1 MLPTEMIKLSKE
13 KVFFGQINYF
23 LWLPIFFRF
32 KEMEPSKDVIHRIIL
47 KMDDTWKLKDFRKE
61 FDALPTKQRKVGTT
75 FLIG

>member
-1 MLPTEMIKLSKE
+1 
-13 KVFFGQINYF
+13 
-23 LWLPIFFRF
+23 
-32 KEMEPSKDVIHRIIL
+32 MEPSKDVIHRIIL